1 MDEDQVVPTEDFSD
15 LKPGDTVTRM
25 LAGTVPVVCTVEKV
39 EDGIVYMAGGWT
51 FDQLTGIEED
61 EELGWGVRFGYTGS
75 FLVRE

>member
-1 MDEDQVVPTEDFSD
+1 
-15 LKPGDTVTRM
+15 M